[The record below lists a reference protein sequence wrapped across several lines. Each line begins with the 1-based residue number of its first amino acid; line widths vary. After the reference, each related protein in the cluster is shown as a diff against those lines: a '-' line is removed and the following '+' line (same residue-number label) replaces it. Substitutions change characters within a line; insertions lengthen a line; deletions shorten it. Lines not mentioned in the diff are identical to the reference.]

1 MDALAQSETKKVR
14 NPMNL
19 HGQEKSNNQG
29 RNDFLLTVALVKS
42 EKIQYHSYLKGH
54 LSCQCKVNLF
64 LLHLDHAVYHDATP
78 LDCFEFPIFRQITS

>member
-1 MDALAQSETKKVR
+1 MNPQGQKK
-14 NPMNL
+14 
-19 HGQEKSNNQG
+19 SINQG

-64 LLHLDHAVYHDATP
+64 LLHLDHAVHHDATP
-78 LDCFEFPIFRQITS
+78 FECFEFPIFRQITS